1 MIGIYKITNLCNGMV
16 YVGQTNNI
24 HRRWQE
30 HRTNYKNIHKHTKLY
45 EAMRQFGIEN
55 FNFSILEEC
64 SLEKLNEREQYWIKK
79 LDTFNNGYNMST
91 IENLQSKIKREKVQ
105 EIQKLLQTSNV
116 ANIELANRYGVSP
129 TWITLVNKG
138 ELWFNPDLSYPLRPV
153 MVRKKAEQKYCID
166 CGKAITANAI
176 RCTTCNNIHSGKLK
190 AALPQKISRE
200 ELKILIRKYPFTR
213 IGEKYGVTDN
223 AVRKWCKKY
232 NLPYLKRDI
241 NSYTDEQW
249 KKI

>member
-1 MIGIYKITNLCNGMV
+1 MIGIYKITNLCNGMI

-24 HRRWQE
+24 HRRWLE
-30 HRTNYKNIHKHTKLY
+30 HHAKHKDTNKHTKLY

-55 FNFSILEEC
+55 FEFSVLEEC
-64 SLEKLNEREQYWIKK
+64 PLEKLNEREQYWIKK
-79 LDTFNNGYNMST
+79 LNTLNNGYNMSI
-91 IENLQSKIKREKVQ
+91 IENLQSKMKKEKVQ
-105 EIQKLLQTSNV
+105 EIQKLLQTSSIS
-116 ANIELANRYGVSP
+116 NIELANEYEVSP

-153 MVRKKAEQKYCID
+153 MVHKKVEQKYCID

-176 RCTTCNNIHSGKLK
+176 RCVTCNNIHSGKLK
-190 AALPQKISRE
+190 ATLFQKISRE
-200 ELKILIRKYPFTR
+200 ELKLLIRKYPFTQ

-223 AVRKWCKKY
+223 AIRKWCKAY

-249 KKI
+249 EKI